1 VSSQASAISIDTV
14 RRLSTAAKVNAA
26 GLVLTSAG
34 MLVQIAAGS
43 TLYPS
48 ITGPI
53 VLIVAAIFVAFGP
66 SRWTP
71 WVGLVVPLV
80 LGLGAIVAALM
91 IGDFI
96 DQLTDLGRTGLFV
109 GSLMHVVGL
118 VAAVAGGAM
127 MVLDRRGPAERE
139 R

>member
-1 VSSQASAISIDTV
+1 MSSQASVISMDSV

-53 VLIVAAIFVAFGP
+53 VLIVAAIFVVFGP
-66 SRWTP
+66 GRWTP

-80 LGLGAIVAALM
+80 LGLGAIVAAVM
-91 IGDFI
+91 TGDFI
-96 DQLTDLGRTGLFV
+96 DQLTDFGKPGLLV
-109 GSLMHVVGL
+109 GSLAHVIGL
-118 VAAVAGGAM
+118 VAAVAGGVV
-127 MVLDRRGPAERE
+127 MVLGRRGPAEGDR
-139 R
+139 

>member
-1 VSSQASAISIDTV
+1 MDSV

-53 VLIVAAIFVAFGP
+53 VLIVAAIFVVFGP
-66 SRWTP
+66 GRWTP

-80 LGLGAIVAALM
+80 LGLGAIVAAVM
-91 IGDFI
+91 TGDFI
-96 DQLTDLGRTGLFV
+96 DQLTDFGKPGLLV
-109 GSLMHVVGL
+109 GSLAHVIGL
-118 VAAVAGGAM
+118 VAAVAGGVV
-127 MVLDRRGPAERE
+127 MVLGRRGPAEGDR
-139 R
+139 